1 MFSSWVKK
9 ENTKKDADPKSL
21 HKVLQKDHLV
31 ACMGIEPQTLR
42 FHTSSIQPVSCCE
55 LSDEA

>member
-31 ACMGIEPQTLR
+31 TWMGIEPHTLR
-42 FHTSSIQPVSCCE
+42 FHTSSVQPVCCCE

>member
-31 ACMGIEPQTLR
+31 TCMGIEPHTLR
-42 FHTSSIQPVSCCE
+42 FHTFSVHPVFNQ
-55 LSDEA
+55 